1 MGLTIHYSGN
11 LGQANELESMIDE
24 VLDIAIEKG
33 WDYFVFENK
42 FKDDAFSNQPETEHL
57 FGIMVTP
64 KDAEPMCFSFLS
76 DGRMCGIINFNVIQI
91 NSTIDEELA
100 FSMFT
105 KTQYAGFEIHKELI
119 ILLDYISKKY
129 LTNFE
134 CIDDGEY
141 WETRDEDLLIETFR
155 RYDRFID
162 GFASSLEM
170 LPQSQN
176 ENMEDYIERLANST
190 QNRVKNTEENLPEL
204 SIEDENKFKRMKI
217 ELEHDGIFGNMNADI
232 PPEIESI
239 FLDNI
244 MHFENQFKNAKRI
257 TVYEKAGKPSW
268 IKSQELSPEQLK
280 EELKRLRLILE
291 NSGIILNV
299 LYNYPDEILLIYNFI
314 TLELFNEETD
324 DISIQGMTSNFI
336 YEEFHPNYYE
346 DLRKESFEF
355 WTDYFA
361 NNSEHFDKFTLNSL
375 TNAGELIDFR
385 DSFSNFKNTK
395 IDIKSVDF
403 SIKNEKALTKV
414 QLNFEAI
421 IDPQNKV
428 VFDCEIATGFIFR
441 GYWSLQ
447 KAELPR

>member
-1 MGLTIHYSGN
+1 MGLTIHYSGK
-11 LGQANELESMIDE
+11 LRQASELESMIDE
-24 VLDIAIEKG
+24 VRDIAIEKG
-33 WDYFVFENK
+33 WNYFVFENK
-42 FKDDAFSNQPETEHL
+42 FMDDVFSNQPETEHL

-91 NSTIDEELA
+91 NSAIDEEVA
-100 FSMFT
+100 FSLFT

-129 LTNFE
+129 LTDFE

-155 RYDRFID
+155 RYGSYID

-170 LPQSQN
+170 LPQSQD

-190 QNRVKNTEENLPEL
+190 QNRVKDVEENLPEL

-217 ELEHDGIFGNMNADI
+217 ELEHDGVFGKMNADI

-244 MHFENQFKNAKRI
+244 MQFENQFKNAKRI
-257 TVYEKAGKPSW
+257 TVYEKVGKPNW
-268 IKSQELSPEQLK
+268 IKSQELSAEQLK
-280 EELKRLRLILE
+280 EELERLFVILE
-291 NSGIILNV
+291 DSGIVLDIL
-299 LYNYPDEILLIYNFI
+299 YDYPNEILLIYNFI

-324 DISIQGMTSNFI
+324 DISIEGMTSNFI

-361 NNSEHFDKFTLNSL
+361 NNSEHFDEFTLTSL
-375 TNAGELIDFR
+375 LNAGELIDFR
-385 DSFSNFKNTK
+385 DSFSTFKNIK
-395 IDIKSVDF
+395 INIKSVDF
-403 SIKNEKALTKV
+403 SIEDEKATTKV

-421 IDPQNKV
+421 IDPQHKV
-428 VFDCEIATGFIFR
+428 VFDCESAMDFIFR
-441 GYWSLQ
+441 GYWSLEE
-447 KAELPR
+447 AELPR